1 MAIRNGPLWDK
12 VMKGAVCLGLFL
24 AFWSVQ
30 WVIPDFYQEL
40 FRLSLAGDVDGL
52 IEYISSFG
60 IYAALISIFMITVTD
75 MTGLPS
81 IPFLTVN
88 GAIFGLVP
96 GLIISWVGE
105 VLGTE
110 LSFLILRTGLRRQAI
125 HVISRHHLRNQ
136 LDKYSRFS
144 TLAMARSI
152 PYIPNVPF
160 TAVGKVPRVVIEV
173 LLGHDLIHLSQHGGR
188 LMFWV
193 VLTVLICYCWHRHQ
207 QA

>member
-12 VMKGAVCLGLFL
+12 VLKIAVCLGLFL
-24 AFWSVQ
+24 AFWGVQ

-52 IEYISSFG
+52 IDYISSFG

-110 LSFLILRTGLRRQAI
+110 LSFVILRTVLRRQAI

-136 LDKYSRFS
+136 LDRYSRFR
-144 TLAMARSI
+144 TLAAARS
-152 PYIPNVPF
+152 
-160 TAVGKVPRVVIEV
+160 TAAGKVPRVVIEV
-173 LLGHDLIHLSQHGGR
+173 LLGHDLIHISQHSGR
-188 LMFWV
+188 LAFWV
-193 VLTVLICYCWHRHQ
+193 VLTVLLCYCWHRHQ

>member
-1 MAIRNGPLWDK
+1 M
-12 VMKGAVCLGLFL
+12 
-24 AFWSVQ
+24 
-30 WVIPDFYQEL
+30 PD
-40 FRLSLAGDVDGL
+40 
-52 IEYISSFG
+52 
-60 IYAALISIFMITVTD
+60 
-75 MTGLPS
+75 
-81 IPFLTVN
+81 
-88 GAIFGLVP
+88 
-96 GLIISWVGE
+96 LIISWVGE

-160 TAVGKVPRVVIEV
+160 TAIAAVSHLSQKDHFLATAVGKVPRVVIEV
-173 LLGHDLIHLSQHGGR
+173 LLGHDLIHLSQHSGR

-193 VLTVLICYCWHRHQ
+193 ILTVLICYCWHRHQ

>member
-1 MAIRNGPLWDK
+1 
-12 VMKGAVCLGLFL
+12 
-24 AFWSVQ
+24 
-30 WVIPDFYQEL
+30 
-40 FRLSLAGDVDGL
+40 
-52 IEYISSFG
+52 
-60 IYAALISIFMITVTD
+60 MITVTD

-160 TAVGKVPRVVIEV
+160 TAIAAVSHLSQKDHFLATAVGKVPRVVIEV

-193 VLTVLICYCWHRHQ
+193 VLTGLICYCWHRRQ

>member
-40 FRLSLAGDVDGL
+40 FRLSLVGDVDGL

-60 IYAALISIFMITVTD
+60 IYAALISIFMITITD
-75 MTGLPS
+75 M
-81 IPFLTVN
+81 
-88 GAIFGLVP
+88 
-96 GLIISWVGE
+96 
-105 VLGTE
+105 GTE

-160 TAVGKVPRVVIEV
+160 TAIAAVSHLSQKDHFLATAVGKVPRVVIEV
-173 LLGHDLIHLSQHGGR
+173 LLGHDLIHLSQHSGR

-193 VLTVLICYCWHRHQ
+193 ILTVLICYCWHRHQ